1 MRLGL
6 PSQRN
11 SAKNRSSGER
21 EFRRPHDRDVAVSA
35 ATAYNF
41 GTAGM
46 SMPPH
51 GEEPA
56 EQRDQKGREVLAVP
70 VKCDDRYPAKKQNAA
85 RDPDERRTNE
95 VR

>member
-1 MRLGL
+1 
-6 PSQRN
+6 
-11 SAKNRSSGER
+11 
-21 EFRRPHDRDVAVSA
+21 
-35 ATAYNF
+35 
-41 GTAGM
+41 
-46 SMPPH
+46 MPPH